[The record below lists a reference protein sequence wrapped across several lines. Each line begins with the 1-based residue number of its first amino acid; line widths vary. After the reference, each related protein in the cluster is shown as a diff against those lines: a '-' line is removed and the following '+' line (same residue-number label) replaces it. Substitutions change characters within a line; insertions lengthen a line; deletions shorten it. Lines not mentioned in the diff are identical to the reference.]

1 MEEKQ
6 RKRRKFWRLALLAAV
21 FLTVAG
27 AVYGYCGYKGYILLN
42 HPSRL
47 RYPVRGVD
55 VSHYQGDIDWN
66 AFERQGIEF
75 AYIKATEGSGMVDDR
90 FWENWDKAREA
101 GIKAG
106 AYHFFSFDS
115 PAQGQFENFVRTVPA
130 YREMLPPTVDF
141 EFYGDKKSNPPDPA
155 ATREQL
161 GILLDSLEARYGVKP
176 VIYAARDTWE
186 LYLKGH
192 FDEYP
197 LWIRSIVT
205 RPHIGGDKWTFWQ
218 YANRGRLEGY
228 AGGEKFIDLNAFCG
242 SREAWEEWSG
252 SYSRAMDARGTL
264 AELEGFGLLVSE
276 DDQIVRQDGRL
287 IVTRELSEDSYRMQR
302 LKISS
307 HPIPGDL
314 GELPLQRSAWCLKMG
329 MDLTSGLPMR
339 VSRYPLPGLGDRADR
354 VVFLW
359 QGSDLRGGG
368 GRHDGR
374 RGDSVL
380 FGDDPSRPCI
390 PGRQNRAD

>member
-115 PAQGQFENFVRTVPA
+115 PAQGQFENFVRAVPA

-141 EFYGDKKSNPPDPA
+141 EFYGDKKSVSY
-155 ATREQL
+155 TH
-161 GILLDSLEARYGVKP
+161 LDVYK
-176 VIYAARDTWE
+176 
-186 LYLKGH
+186 
-192 FDEYP
+192 
-197 LWIRSIVT
+197 
-205 RPHIGGDKWTFWQ
+205 
-218 YANRGRLEGY
+218 
-228 AGGEKFIDLNAFCG
+228 
-242 SREAWEEWSG
+242 
-252 SYSRAMDARGTL
+252 
-264 AELEGFGLLVSE
+264 
-276 DDQIVRQDGRL
+276 RQD
-287 IVTRELSEDSYRMQR
+287 
-302 LKISS
+302 
-307 HPIPGDL
+307 
-314 GELPLQRSAWCLKMG
+314 A
-329 MDLTSGLPMR
+329 
-339 VSRYPLPGLGDRADR
+339 A
-354 VVFLW
+354 
-359 QGSDLRGGG
+359 
-368 GRHDGR
+368 
-374 RGDSVL
+374 
-380 FGDDPSRPCI
+380 
-390 PGRQNRAD
+390 